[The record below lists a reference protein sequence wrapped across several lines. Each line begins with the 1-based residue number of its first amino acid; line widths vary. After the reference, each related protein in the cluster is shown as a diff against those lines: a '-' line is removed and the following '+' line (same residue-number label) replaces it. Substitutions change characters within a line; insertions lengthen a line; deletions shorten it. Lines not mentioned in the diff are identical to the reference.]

1 MNLDRASASGLISAL
16 RARLPHDPGFDV
28 AVFPPFPYLD
38 AAVEA
43 CAGSPIAVGAQ
54 NCHFE
59 TKGAFT
65 GEVSAAMVKD
75 VGATR
80 VLIGHSER
88 RQLFHETDAEIAKKM
103 TAALAAGLDP
113 ILCVGETLEERRAG
127 RVQEVLLRQLTEGL
141 SQVSAPLIP
150 RVSVAYEPVWAI
162 GTGIFATA
170 EQASE
175 AHSILRNAFAERHG
189 RAAADALRILYGGSA
204 TPENVASLI
213 GAPGVDG
220 ALVGGA
226 SLDPKKFIAILD
238 AGARRS

>member
-1 MNLDRASASGLISAL
+1 M
-16 RARLPHDPGFDV
+16 

-127 RVQEVLLRQLTEGL
+127 RVQEVLLRQLTEGF
-141 SQVSAPLIP
+141 PKFPP
-150 RVSVAYEPVWAI
+150 R
-162 GTGIFATA
+162 
-170 EQASE
+170 
-175 AHSILRNAFAERHG
+175 
-189 RAAADALRILYGGSA
+189 
-204 TPENVASLI
+204 
-213 GAPGVDG
+213 
-220 ALVGGA
+220 
-226 SLDPKKFIAILD
+226 
-238 AGARRS
+238 